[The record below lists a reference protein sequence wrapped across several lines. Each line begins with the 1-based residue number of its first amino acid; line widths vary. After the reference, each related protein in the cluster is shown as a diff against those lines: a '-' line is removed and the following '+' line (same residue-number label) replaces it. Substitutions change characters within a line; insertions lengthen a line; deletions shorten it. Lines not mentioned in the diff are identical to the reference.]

1 MKSNTVQQSFD
12 RQPRL
17 ALVTSTTRSGASKR
31 KPRRKASTTASA
43 VHPCGE
49 FFRFRT
55 LQRRLAQV
63 SA

>member
-1 MKSNTVQQSFD
+1 M
-12 RQPRL
+12 
-17 ALVTSTTRSGASKR
+17 TSITRSGASKR
-31 KPRRKASTTASA
+31 KPRRKVSTTASA

>member
-1 MKSNTVQQSFD
+1 MKSNTSQKGFD
-12 RQPRL
+12 RQPL
-17 ALVTSTTRSGASKR
+17 AVVTSITRSGASKR

>member
-1 MKSNTVQQSFD
+1 MKSNTVQKGFD
-12 RQPRL
+12 RQP
-17 ALVTSTTRSGASKR
+17 AAVVTSITRSSASKR

>member
-1 MKSNTVQQSFD
+1 MKSNTVQKGFD
-12 RQPRL
+12 RQPV
-17 ALVTSTTRSGASKR
+17 AVVTSITRSGASKR
-31 KPRRKASTTASA
+31 KPRRKVSTTASA